1 MRIVYQPEIDGLRA
15 IAVFSVI
22 FYHSNFTLF
31 NKSLFSGGF
40 LGVDIFFVISGYLI
54 TSIILK
60 EIYTTNSFSFEN
72 FYERRVRRIIPALLF
87 VILFSL
93 FFSYIILLFEPF
105 VDFSKSIISSIFF
118 ISNFYF
124 HYTHNLYSQE
134 HVLLKP
140 LLHTWSLSIE
150 EQFYIFFPI
159 FLIIITKFFKR
170 YLFIF
175 LSAVVLI
182 SILFSQYS
190 SIHHPSFNFYLI
202 FSRAFELLLGSLL
215 SYYVLNN
222 GKVVRV
228 RKFNRILNQ
237 ILPTIGILL
246 IFFSI
251 FFFNDKDLLPSFYSL
266 IPLSGVCLVILFSN
280 ENEIVTKIL
289 SNKIF
294 VFFGLISYSLY
305 LFHYPI
311 FAFSRTLEI
320 FNGYYKILF
329 IFFTIMISVL
339 SYYFIEKPF
348 RDKRFISSKKLFFI
362 LLSFFLILISCSLYV
377 IKEEGIKKRLPQI
390 FQTKLK
396 ETNVKFYQNENLQKV
411 ALIGDSHSR
420 SLGYYLNEKI
430 KKNNLSLFS
439 FETRF
444 YIKNFNYVDRKTKQI
459 DQGFLE
465 NNNKIDKFLG
475 ENSNLIVVL
484 HQRWSLRILETYF
497 DNGEGYKEYKKE
509 EEKFYDY
516 LEPLNIKTTSRKQRE
531 KYIREGMISEIN
543 SIINQGHK
551 LIIIYPV
558 PEMGFNP
565 YKLLYS
571 EYIKKNLFKKEQY
584 LPTMLNGS
592 YEVFKK
598 RNEMIFEILD
608 SVQSSSIYRIY
619 PHSYFCDKQIKNRCI
634 ANNTEHLF
642 YYDDNHLSLEG
653 SRYIVDDIIKIIKIN
668 LQVK

>member
-1 MRIVYQPEIDGLRA
+1 VRIVYQPEIDGLRA

-93 FFSYIILLFEPF
+93 FFSYIILLSEPF

-190 SIHHPSFNFYLI
+190 SIHHPSFNFYQI

-311 FAFSRTLEI
+311 FAFSRRLEI
-320 FNGYYKILF
+320 FNAYYKILF

-430 KKNNLSLFS
+430 KK
-439 FETRF
+439 
-444 YIKNFNYVDRKTKQI
+444 
-459 DQGFLE
+459 
-465 NNNKIDKFLG
+465 
-475 ENSNLIVVL
+475 
-484 HQRWSLRILETYF
+484 
-497 DNGEGYKEYKKE
+497 
-509 EEKFYDY
+509 
-516 LEPLNIKTTSRKQRE
+516 
-531 KYIREGMISEIN
+531 
-543 SIINQGHK
+543 
-551 LIIIYPV
+551 
-558 PEMGFNP
+558 
-565 YKLLYS
+565 
-571 EYIKKNLFKKEQY
+571 
-584 LPTMLNGS
+584 
-592 YEVFKK
+592 
-598 RNEMIFEILD
+598 
-608 SVQSSSIYRIY
+608 
-619 PHSYFCDKQIKNRCI
+619 
-634 ANNTEHLF
+634 
-642 YYDDNHLSLEG
+642 
-653 SRYIVDDIIKIIKIN
+653 
-668 LQVK
+668 